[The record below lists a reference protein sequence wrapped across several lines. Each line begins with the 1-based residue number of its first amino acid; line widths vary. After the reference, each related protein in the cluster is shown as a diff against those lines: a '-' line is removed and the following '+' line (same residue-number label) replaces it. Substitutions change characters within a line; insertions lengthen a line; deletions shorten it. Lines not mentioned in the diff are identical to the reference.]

1 MKKPAQ
7 REHVGRASALLD
19 AERLAGL
26 RDLYPEAFAES
37 KVDFDK
43 LRGLLGGE
51 IDERPERYSFTWAGK
66 RDAIRI
72 LQTPSRAT
80 LLPCPEESIDFET
93 SRNVFIEG
101 ENLEVLKLL
110 YKSYFGRVKMIYI
123 DPPYNTGHD
132 FIYPDNYADPLATY
146 LQLTGQQDSAGNL
159 LTSNPETSG
168 RYHSAWLSM
177 MYPRLFLARQLLRD
191 DGIIFVS
198 IDDHEVDNLR
208 RTMNEIFGEENFV
221 GTIVVQLNP
230 RGRHLDKFIAKTH
243 EYIVSFARDATQQP
257 TFAIEKDDRMLK
269 EYDKEDERGRYREL
283 ELRNRN
289 PSFNSRTR
297 PNLFFPLYVDPTTG
311 RVSAQRGKVHTVEV
325 LPRNSTGGDSC
336 WTWSM
341 ARAVEL
347 QHLLLGSRTRDGS
360 WRIFRKDYL
369 FREDGT
375 QARTLPKALWL
386 DREINNDVGKKALQ
400 ELFEGKTL
408 FDFPKSPFLM
418 AKLLSI
424 GTQDGD
430 LALDFFAGS
439 CPLAQAVLEGQAHD
453 LANRQFVMVQ
463 LPEPTPEGSEARDAG
478 FATIADIGKER
489 IRRVVAKLKTQKA
502 SQLPLDARAQ
512 PEDLGFRVFKLTL
525 SNFAPWTG
533 QAPDAEA
540 YIRQLE
546 FQKDPLI
553 EGWKP
558 QDVIWE
564 VALREG
570 FGLDA
575 QVVPVAGLEA
585 LAVWRVTDPAKE
597 QSFFLCLADRIDLAA
612 LRPLNLGKED
622 LFICRDAA
630 LDDEAAANLAL
641 QCRLKTI

>member
-1 MKKPAQ
+1 
-7 REHVGRASALLD
+7 
-19 AERLAGL
+19 
-26 RDLYPEAFAES
+26 
-37 KVDFDK
+37 
-43 LRGLLGGE
+43 
-51 IDERPERYSFTWAGK
+51 
-66 RDAIRI
+66 
-72 LQTPSRAT
+72 
-80 LLPCPEESIDFET
+80 
-93 SRNVFIEG
+93 
-101 ENLEVLKLL
+101 
-110 YKSYFGRVKMIYI
+110 
-123 DPPYNTGHD
+123 
-132 FIYPDNYADPLATY
+132 
-146 LQLTGQQDSAGNL
+146 
-159 LTSNPETSG
+159 
-168 RYHSAWLSM
+168 

-191 DGIIFVS
+191 DGVIFVS
-198 IDDHEVDNLR
+198 IDDHEVHNLR
-208 RTMNEIFGEENFV
+208 QIMNDVFGEENFI

-243 EYIVSFARDATQQP
+243 EYIVIFARDATQQP
-257 TFAIEKDDRMLK
+257 TFAIEKDDRMLR
-269 EYDKEDERGRYREL
+269 EYDREDERGRYREL

-297 PNLFFPLYVDPTTG
+297 PNLFFPLYVDPDTG
-311 RVSAQRGKVHTVEV
+311 RVSAEKGKLHTVEV

-341 ARAVEL
+341 ARVVEL

-369 FREDGT
+369 IREDGT
-375 QARTLPKALWL
+375 EARTLPKALWL
-386 DREINNDVGKKALQ
+386 DKEINNDVGKKALQ

-408 FDFPKSPFLM
+408 FDFPKSPHLM

-439 CPLAQAVLEGQAHD
+439 SPLAQAVLEGEAHD
-453 LANRQFVMVQ
+453 LGNRQFVMVQ

-489 IRRVVAKLKTQKA
+489 IRRVIAKLKAENAGQLSLEAKA
-502 SQLPLDARAQ
+502 HPD
-512 PEDLGFRVFKLTL
+512 DLGFRVFKM
-525 SNFAPWTG
+525 APSAFKPWEG
-533 QAPDAEA
+533 GDAAEPEA
-540 YIRQLE
+540 YARQLAL
-546 FQKDPLI
+546 QTDPLV

-558 QDVIWE
+558 RDVIWE

-575 QVVPVAGLEA
+575 QVVPVAGFEA
-585 LAVWRVTDPAKE
+585 LAVWRVTDPARE
-597 QSFFLCLADRIDLAA
+597 QSFVLCLADRIDLAA
-612 LRPLNLGKED
+612 LGVLNLGKED
-622 LFICRDAA
+622 LFICRDTA